1 MHVLFIKIGAKILR
15 LASLAQDDNA
25 GGLPAKLKFDFRI
38 RSW

>member
-1 MHVLFIKIGAKILR
+1 MHVLFIRIGAKILR
-15 LASLAQDDNA
+15 LASLDQDDNA